1 MKTKEMQAYAMELCV
16 CIYIYIYIFS
26 ATKQVLRDVDLQKIH
41 S

>member
-16 CIYIYIYIFS
+16 CIYIYIFS